1 MKNAIKY
8 AVSIGIAGLFFWL
21 AFKDF
26 SSDDVA
32 KLGEIFARLD
42 YRLIALAFIALT
54 ISHVLRAWRWGVLLS
69 TVKEKMS
76 LKHLFNATMIG
87 YAVNLAL
94 PRVGEITKAVNL
106 AQREKIDGKKA
117 LASVIVERAL
127 DTLMFAALLALS
139 AFIFR
144 RKINEAFGEVT
155 MGGLR
160 LSFELASYLILLAS
174 ILALAFFAAI
184 SLYPSQIAARFRRL
198 FERLSPKWSERL
210 SRALESFIEG
220 TAALNNRA
228 KYAEIVVSSIAI
240 WCGYLVA
247 GLTPM
252 YAIDWST
259 IESFGWAEGLTTMS
273 ISAFGSL
280 ITPAGAGTYQYAC
293 SKTLE
298 KIFDFSLIVASSYA
312 LLTFAINNLTSL
324 ALGLFSFLWQR
335 KDALAELSEA
345 KASEQR
351 QPATTN
357 INLV

>member
-1 MKNAIKY
+1 MKNAIKHL
-8 AVSIGIAGLFFWL
+8 VSIVIAGLFFWL

-26 SSDDVA
+26 SREDIE
-32 KLGEIFARLD
+32 KLGEIFSRLD

-54 ISHVLRAWRWGVLLS
+54 ISHVIRAWRWGVLLS
-69 TVKEKMS
+69 SVKEKMS

-106 AQREKIDGKKA
+106 AQCEKIDGKKA
-117 LASVIVERAL
+117 LASVVVERIL
-127 DTLMFAALLALS
+127 DTLMFALLLALS
-139 AFIFR
+139 VFIFR

-155 MGGLR
+155 VGGLR
-160 LSFELASYLILLAS
+160 LSFELASYLILLVS
-174 ILALAFFAAI
+174 ILALVVFGAM
-184 SLYPSQIAARFRRL
+184 SLYPSQIAARFKSIVH
-198 FERLSPKWSERL
+198 RLSPKWSERL

-220 TAALNNRA
+220 AAVLKNRA
-228 KYAEIVVSSIAI
+228 KYAEIVLSSIVI
-240 WCGYLVA
+240 WSGYLVA

-259 IESFGWAEGLTTMS
+259 VSSFGWAEGLTTMS

-298 KIFDFSLIVASSYA
+298 KIFDYGLIIASSYA

-324 ALGLFSFLWQR
+324 VLGLASFLWQR
-335 KDALAELSEA
+335 KDKLAELSEA
-345 KASEQR
+345 KSSER
-351 QPATTN
+351 GEPATTN